1 MTHSS
6 PTWYDG
12 SIEARNYE
20 TALRELVA
28 EQKSRVMLVAL
39 SKDVDLASSETA
51 ILTALEDHHRTFL
64 ESTLDLEDSD
74 TYGIDV
80 LVRARAEEARP

>member
-6 PTWYDG
+6 PTWYDR

-20 TALRELVA
+20 TALSELVM
-28 EQKSRVMLVAL
+28 EQKQRMMLVTI
-39 SKDVDLASSETA
+39 SKDFDLMKSEMA
-51 ILTALEDHHRTFL
+51 ILTALEDHRRTFL

-80 LVRARAEEARP
+80 VVRARAEKARS